1 MKPESKKA
9 PVPQE
14 FTSRMS
20 KWELI
25 AALLYLPLHVWL
37 LPRLLTMIPATAELS
52 DLNVNMLVYGI
63 GTGYM
68 LLVLG
73 GFFRRE
79 FDPLCDYPMYCVFQ
93 IVLSYG
99 MMLAFN
105 MLLGLAMTLILPAD
119 QANPNNAAVM
129 ELAGEEFGKTAAIAV
144 FLAPLV
150 EEPIFRGGVFGLI
163 RRTNRIAA
171 YAVSMLLF
179 ALYHVW
185 GYALQDPFYWVYLLQ
200 YLPVSWLL
208 CRCYERCNSI
218 WGSIFLHM
226 MINGIS
232 IKVLSSLMA

>member
-25 AALLYLPLHVWL
+25 VALLYLPLHVWL
-37 LPRLLTMIPATAELS
+37 LPRLLTVIPATAELS

-79 FDPLCDYPMYCVFQ
+79 FDPLCDYPVYCVFQ

-150 EEPIFRGGVFGLI
+150 EEPIFRGSIFGLI
-163 RRTNRIAA
+163 RRINRNAA

-185 GYALQDPFYWVYLLQ
+185 GYALQDPIYWVYLLQ

-208 CRCYERCNSI
+208 CRCYERCSSI

-232 IKVLSSLMA
+232 IRVLSSLMA

>member
-79 FDPLCDYPMYCVFQ
+79 FDPLWLRWSWVH
-93 IVLSYG
+93 
-99 MMLAFN
+99 
-105 MLLGLAMTLILPAD
+105 
-119 QANPNNAAVM
+119 
-129 ELAGEEFGKTAAIAV
+129 TA
-144 FLAPLV
+144 
-150 EEPIFRGGVFGLI
+150 
-163 RRTNRIAA
+163 
-171 YAVSMLLF
+171 
-179 ALYHVW
+179 
-185 GYALQDPFYWVYLLQ
+185 
-200 YLPVSWLL
+200 SWLL
-208 CRCYERCNSI
+208 T
-218 WGSIFLHM
+218 
-226 MINGIS
+226 
-232 IKVLSSLMA
+232 A

>member
-1 MKPESKKA
+1 MNQNSRKA
-9 PVPQE
+9 PVPE
-14 FTSRMS
+14 AFTSRMAT
-20 KWELI
+20 WEL
-25 AALLYLPLHVWL
+25 AAVLLYLPVHIWL
-37 LPRLLTMIPATAELS
+37 LPLLLYRLPATAGLS
-52 DLNVNMLVYGI
+52 DLKMNLLVYGI
-63 GTGYM
+63 GTGFM

-79 FDPLCDYPMYCVFQ
+79 FDPLCDYPMYCVLQ
-93 IVLSYG
+93 VMISYG

-105 MLLGLAMTLILPAD
+105 MLLGLAMTLVLPSD

-129 ELAGEEFGKTAAIAV
+129 EMAGAEFGKTAAIAV

-163 RRTNRIAA
+163 YRYNRTAA
-171 YAVSMLLF
+171 YAVSMLMF

-185 GYALQDPFYWVYLLQ
+185 GYAVQDPFYWVYLLQ

-232 IKVLSSLMA
+232 MRILSALAL

>member
-25 AALLYLPLHVWL
+25 AALLYLPMHVWL
-37 LPRLLTMIPATAELS
+37 LPRLLTVIPAAAELS

-79 FDPLCDYPMYCVFQ
+79 FDPLCDYPVYCVFQ

-150 EEPIFRGGVFGLI
+150 EEPIFRGSIFGLI
-163 RRTNRIAA
+163 RRTNRNAA

-185 GYALQDPFYWVYLLQ
+185 GYALQDPIYWVYLLQ

-232 IKVLSSLMA
+232 IRVLSSLMA

>member
-79 FDPLCDYPMYCVFQ
+79 FDPLCDYPVYCVFQ

-150 EEPIFRGGVFGLI
+150 EEPIFRGSIFGLI
-163 RRTNRIAA
+163 RRINRNAA

>member
-79 FDPLCDYPMYCVFQ
+79 FDPLCDYPVYCVFQ

-129 ELAGEEFGKTAAIAV
+129 ELAGEEFCKTAAIAV

-163 RRTNRIAA
+163 R
-171 YAVSMLLF
+171 
-179 ALYHVW
+179 

>member
-79 FDPLCDYPMYCVFQ
+79 FDPLCDYPVYCVFQ

-150 EEPIFRGGVFGLI
+150 EEPIFRGSIFGLI
-163 RRTNRIAA
+163 RRTNRNAA

-185 GYALQDPFYWVYLLQ
+185 GYALQDPIYWVYLLQ

-232 IKVLSSLMA
+232 IRVLSSLMA

>member
-79 FDPLCDYPMYCVFQ
+79 FDPLCDYPVYCVFQ

-150 EEPIFRGGVFGLI
+150 EEPIFRGSIFGLI
-163 RRTNRIAA
+163 RRTNRNAA

-232 IKVLSSLMA
+232 IRVLSSLMA

>member
-63 GTGYM
+63 GAGYM
-68 LLVLG
+68 LLVLE

-163 RRTNRIAA
+163 RRTNRNAA

>member
-150 EEPIFRGGVFGLI
+150 EEPIFRGSIFGLI
-163 RRTNRIAA
+163 RRTNRNAA

>member
-1 MKPESKKA
+1 MNPNERKA

-14 FTSRMS
+14 FTSWMTT
-20 KWELI
+20 WELA
-25 AALLYLPLHVWL
+25 AALLYLPLHIWL
-37 LPRLLTMIPATAELS
+37 LPVLLYRLPATSGLS
-52 DLNVNMLVYGI
+52 DLKLNLLVYGI

-79 FDPLCDYPMYCVFQ
+79 FDPLCDYPLYCVLQ
-93 IVLSYG
+93 IMVSYG

-105 MLLGLAMTLILPAD
+105 MLLALAMSLVMPDDLV
-119 QANPNNAAVM
+119 NPNNAAVM
-129 ELAGEEFGKTAAIAV
+129 EMAGAEFGKTATIAV

-150 EEPIFRGGVFGLI
+150 EEPIFRGAVFGLV
-163 RRTNRIAA
+163 RRRNRIAA

-218 WGSIFLHM
+218 WGSVFLHM
-226 MINGIS
+226 LINGIS
-232 IKVLSSLMA
+232 IRALSMLTA